1 MKMDKIDSKLLSQQ
15 YFSVKSSINSL
26 LIIFA
31 YSIASKISLPSN
43 QNVSNKYFQ
52 SSTINHYSF
61 AIKNTTKIIK
71 PNSQNQL
78 FPIIRRSTIS
88 PSEILFPSN
97 HIRLEIFPSIE
108 TQQSYRC
115 AQSPFSFPRRY
126 KCTRYLDSRTC
137 VHTLTIPGADTQEA
151 DYSSCRLCRT
161 FSDLLCLVIEPLGEY
176 PAYPRYSPPTTLL
189 HSRIYSF
196 HYNYT
201 KPAYVVPTC
210 IQTDCAIERDTTTGT
225 WFIKSRG
232 HRRSSFENDKEE
244 RIYRIFLSAV
254 DILLILLWRVSQ
266 SWDCFNYSIFN
277 SRTVQFYKI
286 MIRVEKIKWIDLS

>member
-52 SSTINHYSF
+52 SSTINYYSF
-61 AIKNTTKIIK
+61 AIKNATKIIK
-71 PNSQNQL
+71 SNSQNQL

-137 VHTLTIPGADTQEA
+137 VHTLTIPGADT
-151 DYSSCRLCRT
+151 
-161 FSDLLCLVIEPLGEY
+161 
-176 PAYPRYSPPTTLL
+176 
-189 HSRIYSF
+189 
-196 HYNYT
+196 
-201 KPAYVVPTC
+201 
-210 IQTDCAIERDTTTGT
+210 
-225 WFIKSRG
+225 
-232 HRRSSFENDKEE
+232 
-244 RIYRIFLSAV
+244 
-254 DILLILLWRVSQ
+254 
-266 SWDCFNYSIFN
+266 
-277 SRTVQFYKI
+277 
-286 MIRVEKIKWIDLS
+286 

>member
-1 MKMDKIDSKLLSQQ
+1 MDKIDSKLLSQQ

-78 FPIIRRSTIS
+78 FPIITQKYNLPLRNIVSKQSYPLRN
-88 PSEILFPSN
+88 F
-97 HIRLEIFPSIE
+97 FPSIE

-137 VHTLTIPGADTQEA
+137 VHTLTIPGADT
-151 DYSSCRLCRT
+151 
-161 FSDLLCLVIEPLGEY
+161 
-176 PAYPRYSPPTTLL
+176 
-189 HSRIYSF
+189 
-196 HYNYT
+196 
-201 KPAYVVPTC
+201 
-210 IQTDCAIERDTTTGT
+210 
-225 WFIKSRG
+225 
-232 HRRSSFENDKEE
+232 
-244 RIYRIFLSAV
+244 
-254 DILLILLWRVSQ
+254 
-266 SWDCFNYSIFN
+266 
-277 SRTVQFYKI
+277 
-286 MIRVEKIKWIDLS
+286 